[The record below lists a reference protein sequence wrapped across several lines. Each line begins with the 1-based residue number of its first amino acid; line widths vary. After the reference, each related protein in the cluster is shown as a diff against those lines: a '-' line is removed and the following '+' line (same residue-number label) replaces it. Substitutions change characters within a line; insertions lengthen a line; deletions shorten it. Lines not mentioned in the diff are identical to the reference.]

1 MNELLK
7 EIDRLNKLLA
17 DILEALVDG
26 DDELAHMIAYN
37 EARRREAEDPAYD
50 NSTFANHDGT
60 FAEND

>member
-1 MNELLK
+1 
-7 EIDRLNKLLA
+7 
-17 DILEALVDG
+17 
-26 DDELAHMIAYN
+26 MIAYN

>member
-7 EIDRLNKLLA
+7 EIDRLNKVLA

-37 EARRREAEDPAYD
+37 EARRKEAEEYD